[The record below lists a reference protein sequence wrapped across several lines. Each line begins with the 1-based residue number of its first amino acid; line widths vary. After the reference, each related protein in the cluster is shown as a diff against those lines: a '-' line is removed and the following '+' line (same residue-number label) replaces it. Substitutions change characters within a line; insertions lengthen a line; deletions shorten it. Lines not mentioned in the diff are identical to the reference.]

1 MKRSSWIVS
10 LVLTCAI
17 ALSATAAA
25 GAAVSTQVRGVQR
38 PAVASD
44 GCGGVGDG
52 FAWMAGSGQDG
63 TAGLIGCWWITS
75 GELGVF
81 TRSGVVTGT
90 GTELFAGCLDRAGDG
105 VCDPADP
112 AGTLSF
118 FFRYSVKYDPAF
130 TALEHGRCY
139 HPVTGGTGGF
149 AGATGSLQFHDD
161 PVTGCSYYS
170 GHVDLG

>member
-10 LVLTCAI
+10 VALTCAV
-17 ALSATAAA
+17 ALSAVAVA
-25 GAAVSTQVRGVQR
+25 GAAGNTQVRGVQR

-44 GCGGVGDG
+44 GCGVGDG
-52 FAWMAGSGQDG
+52 YAWMNGSGERG
-63 TAGLIGCWWITS
+63 TAGLIGCWWIT
-75 GELGVF
+75 GTELGVV
-81 TRSGVVTGT
+81 TPSGVVTGT
-90 GTELFAGCLDRAGDG
+90 GTELFAGCLDQAGDG
-105 VCDPADP
+105 ACDPTDP

-118 FFRYSVKYDPAF
+118 FFRFSLKYDPTF
-130 TALEHGRCY
+130 TTFEHGRCY

-170 GHVDLG
+170 GHLKLG